1 MRRPPSGAATLRER
15 ADAPGEAGC
24 PQLLRHRAQRSWQVG
39 PRGSPGAAAR
49 RTRRGARAVCDL
61 RSGAF
66 RAELAQPF
74 LRCWGDVSASRRAAP
89 RRREACAALSLPVT
103 VPKSRRFPS
112 GRFRRGR
119 GGSPGVVPL
128 TSRHRT
134 RSGPT
139 CGASGTRP
147 GGLRGPGRCHH
158 ARGSATEA
166 VRRTGRA
173 RRRRP
178 PGEVAVCQMTPPRH
192 STKRAFAR
200 SAGSCR
206 RLSFRGPTE
215 RAASA
220 PKGGDAR
227 ARPAPARG
235 RAPGPWRSGGPQVSA
250 APGARPAAQCHA
262 RFARRRATLGFLHVA
277 FLTDTEGLGVQG
289 PAAGAPCPLR

>member
-1 MRRPPSGAATLRER
+1 MFLRHGARLPAAARLVRPCRCHFPCYRPQVPPLPFGAFPTRPRGQPQRRPADFPSPDPQWTHLWRQRNEARRAARAGALSPPARV
-15 ADAPGEAGC
+15 GEAG
-24 PQLLRHRAQRSWQVG
+24 
-39 PRGSPGAAAR
+39 
-49 RTRRGARAVCDL
+49 
-61 RSGAF
+61 
-66 RAELAQPF
+66 
-74 LRCWGDVSASRRAAP
+74 
-89 RRREACAALSLPVT
+89 
-103 VPKSRRFPS
+103 
-112 GRFRRGR
+112 
-119 GGSPGVVPL
+119 
-128 TSRHRT
+128 
-134 RSGPT
+134 
-139 CGASGTRP
+139 
-147 GGLRGPGRCHH
+147 
-158 ARGSATEA
+158 A

-250 APGARPAAQCHA
+250 APGTRPAAQCHA

-277 FLTDTEGLGVQG
+277 FLTDAEGLGVQG
-289 PAAGAPCPLR
+289 PAAGAPRPLR

>member
-15 ADAPGEAGC
+15 ADGPGEAGC

-49 RTRRGARAVCDL
+49 HTRRGARAVCDL

-103 VPKSRRFPS
+103 VPKSHRFPS

-147 GGLRGPGRCHH
+147 GGLLGPGRCHH
-158 ARGSATEA
+158 ARGSAKQERLDA
-166 VRRTGRA
+166 QGA
-173 RRRRP
+173 R
-178 PGEVAVCQMTPPRH
+178 GGGAH
-192 STKRAFAR
+192 LAR
-200 SAGSCR
+200 S
-206 RLSFRGPTE
+206 
-215 RAASA
+215 
-220 PKGGDAR
+220 
-227 ARPAPARG
+227 
-235 RAPGPWRSGGPQVSA
+235 
-250 APGARPAAQCHA
+250 
-262 RFARRRATLGFLHVA
+262 
-277 FLTDTEGLGVQG
+277 
-289 PAAGAPCPLR
+289 PCVR